1 MQNVD
6 ITKWT
11 PDKVKEDV
19 TKHQLIPNGEIVGKF
34 VESDAKRRLLDIR
47 DPEWGK
53 NYRQMVV
60 ARLLMFTVEEANNGV
75 KILVGVAKAKSGKY
89 HGYYIEL
96 GSKSAPPHPFLRPAV
111 FQNKRKILAL
121 LSGQ

>member
-19 TKHQLIPNGEIVGKF
+19 TNQLMSNGDIVGKF

-47 DPEWGK
+47 DPEWGQ
-53 NYRQMVV
+53 NYRQKLV
-60 ARLLMFTVEEANNGV
+60 ARLLMFTVSEISNGV
-75 KILVGVAKAKSGKY
+75 EILVGVAKSRSGNH

-111 FQNKRKILAL
+111 FENGRKVLAI